1 MRESWGSSDVGDTR
15 AERGSQNAPA
25 ACPIGDQGARIEELR
40 STCAEFAI
48 IATRNRRLDRS
59 AAAAIGNQIVQEEYS
74 MRKNVGSQCAVG
86 IRSNCYGHCCIV
98 SEAANKREELMKHLF
113 TTVPVTAAFALPLAA
128 VAQERYPA
136 LNPDQLSSEQKAYVE
151 NLQKPPRNNT
161 TALKNP
167 PFKVYMRSPELA
179 SKLEAVSDYVRW
191 GTGLQPRLTELA
203 IMITARQWS
212 SQWIWRGHY
221 RAAVRG
227 GLDPSVGADIAAGK
241 RPEKMKEDETI
252 LYNYAT
258 EMYRDKAV
266 SDATFAAAVKQ
277 FGEKGLIDLVATMGY
292 YDTVAMTL
300 ISAKAVAPKEDDV
313 PQLAALPR

>member
-1 MRESWGSSDVGDTR
+1 MQHRFT
-15 AERGSQNAPA
+15 
-25 ACPIGDQGARIEELR
+25 
-40 STCAEFAI
+40 
-48 IATRNRRLDRS
+48 IALV
-59 AAAAIGNQIVQEEYS
+59 A
-74 MRKNVGSQCAVG
+74 
-86 IRSNCYGHCCIV
+86 
-98 SEAANKREELMKHLF
+98 
-113 TTVPVTAAFALPLAA
+113 AAFALPLAA
-128 VAQERYPA
+128 GAQERYPS
-136 LNPDQLSSEQKAYVE
+136 LSPDQLSAEQKAYIE
-151 NLQKPPRNNT
+151 NLSKPPRNNT

-167 PFKVYMRSPELA
+167 PFKVYMRDPELG

-191 GTGLQPRLTELA
+191 GTGLPPRLTELA

-227 GLDPSVGADIAAGK
+227 GLDPSVGTDIAAGK
-241 RPEKMKEDETI
+241 RPDKMKEDETI

-300 ISAKAVAPKEDDV
+300 ITAKAVAPKEEDV

>member
-1 MRESWGSSDVGDTR
+1 
-15 AERGSQNAPA
+15 
-25 ACPIGDQGARIEELR
+25 
-40 STCAEFAI
+40 
-48 IATRNRRLDRS
+48 
-59 AAAAIGNQIVQEEYS
+59 
-74 MRKNVGSQCAVG
+74 
-86 IRSNCYGHCCIV
+86 
-98 SEAANKREELMKHLF
+98 MKHLF
-113 TTVPVTAAFALPLAA
+113 TTALVTAAVAMPLAA
-128 VAQERYPA
+128 AAQERYPA
-136 LNPDQLSSEQKAYVE
+136 LNPDQLSPDQKAYIE

-179 SKLEAVSDYVRW
+179 RKLEEVSDYVRW
-191 GTGLQPRLTELA
+191 GTGLEPRLTELA

-227 GLDPSVGADIAAGK
+227 GLDPSVGADIAAGR
-241 RPEKMKEDETI
+241 RPEKMKADEAI

-266 SDATFAAAVKQ
+266 SDSTYAAAVKQ

-300 ISAKAVAPKEDDV
+300 ITAKAVAPKEDDV

>member
-1 MRESWGSSDVGDTR
+1 
-15 AERGSQNAPA
+15 
-25 ACPIGDQGARIEELR
+25 
-40 STCAEFAI
+40 
-48 IATRNRRLDRS
+48 
-59 AAAAIGNQIVQEEYS
+59 
-74 MRKNVGSQCAVG
+74 
-86 IRSNCYGHCCIV
+86 
-98 SEAANKREELMKHLF
+98 MKHLF
-113 TTVPVTAAFALPLAA
+113 TTTLVTVAFALPLAA
-128 VAQERYPA
+128 AAQERYPA
-136 LNPDQLSSEQKAYVE
+136 LNPDQLSPQQKAYVE

-167 PFKVYMRSPELA
+167 PFKVYMRSPDLA
-179 SKLEAVSDYVRW
+179 EKLEAVSDYVRW

-266 SDATFAAAVKQ
+266 SDATYTAAVKQ

-300 ISAKAVAPKEDDV
+300 ITAKAVAPKEADV
-313 PQLAALPR
+313 PQLAALPK

>member
-1 MRESWGSSDVGDTR
+1 MR
-15 AERGSQNAPA
+15 
-25 ACPIGDQGARIEELR
+25 
-40 STCAEFAI
+40 
-48 IATRNRRLDRS
+48 
-59 AAAAIGNQIVQEEYS
+59 
-74 MRKNVGSQCAVG
+74 
-86 IRSNCYGHCCIV
+86 
-98 SEAANKREELMKHLF
+98 HLF
-113 TTVPVTAAFALPLAA
+113 TTAIVTAAFVLPLAA
-128 VAQERYPA
+128 AAQERYPT
-136 LNPDQLSSEQKAYVE
+136 LNMNQLSAEQKAYVE
-151 NLQKPPRNNT
+151 HLQKPPRNNN
-161 TALKNP
+161 TALQNP

-179 SKLEAVSDYVRW
+179 NKLEEVSDYVRW
-191 GTGLQPRLTELA
+191 GSGQPPRLTELA

-212 SQWIWRGHY
+212 NQWIWRGHY
-221 RAAVRG
+221 RAGVRG

-266 SDATFAAAVKQ
+266 SDATYAAAVKQ

-300 ISAKAVAPKEDDV
+300 ITAKAVAPKEADV

>member
-1 MRESWGSSDVGDTR
+1 MKQLLMT
-15 AERGSQNAPA
+15 
-25 ACPIGDQGARIEELR
+25 
-40 STCAEFAI
+40 
-48 IATRNRRLDRS
+48 
-59 AAAAIGNQIVQEEYS
+59 
-74 MRKNVGSQCAVG
+74 AV
-86 IRSNCYGHCCIV
+86 
-98 SEAANKREELMKHLF
+98 
-113 TTVPVTAAFALPLAA
+113 VTSAFALPFAA
-128 VAQERYPA
+128 TAQERYPA
-136 LNPDQLSSEQKAYVE
+136 LNLDQLTPEQKAYVE

-167 PFKVYMRSPELA
+167 PFRVYMRSPELA
-179 SKLEAVSDYVRW
+179 VKLEAVSDYVRW
-191 GTGLQPRLTELA
+191 GTGQQPRLTELA

-227 GLDPSVGADIAAGK
+227 GLDPSVGADIAVGK

-252 LYNYAT
+252 LYNYAM

-266 SDATFAAAVKQ
+266 SDATYAAAVRE

-300 ISAKAVAPKEDDV
+300 ITAKAVAPKEDDV
-313 PQLAALPR
+313 PQLGALPK

>member
-1 MRESWGSSDVGDTR
+1 
-15 AERGSQNAPA
+15 
-25 ACPIGDQGARIEELR
+25 
-40 STCAEFAI
+40 
-48 IATRNRRLDRS
+48 
-59 AAAAIGNQIVQEEYS
+59 
-74 MRKNVGSQCAVG
+74 
-86 IRSNCYGHCCIV
+86 
-98 SEAANKREELMKHLF
+98 MKYLL
-113 TTVPVTAAFALPLAA
+113 TTALVAAAFALPLAA
-128 VAQERYPA
+128 AAQERYPA
-136 LNPDQLSSEQKAYVE
+136 LNPDQLSPEQKAYVE

-179 SKLEAVSDYVRW
+179 NKLEAVSDYVRW

-227 GLDPSVGADIAAGK
+227 GLDASVGADIAAGK

-266 SDATFAAAVKQ
+266 SDATYGAAVKQ
-277 FGEKGLIDLVATMGY
+277 FGEKGLIDLIATMGY

-300 ISAKAVAPKEDDV
+300 ITAKAVAPKEEDV
-313 PQLAALPR
+313 PQLAALPK

>member
-1 MRESWGSSDVGDTR
+1 M
-15 AERGSQNAPA
+15 N
-25 ACPIGDQGARIEELR
+25 
-40 STCAEFAI
+40 
-48 IATRNRRLDRS
+48 
-59 AAAAIGNQIVQEEYS
+59 
-74 MRKNVGSQCAVG
+74 
-86 IRSNCYGHCCIV
+86 
-98 SEAANKREELMKHLF
+98 HLF
-113 TTVPVTAAFALPLAA
+113 TAVATVAAFTLPFAA

-136 LNPDQLSSEQKAYVE
+136 LKADQLSPEQKAYIE

-161 TALKNP
+161 TGLQNP
-167 PFKVYMRSPELA
+167 PFRVFMRSPELA

-191 GTGLQPRLTELA
+191 GTGLPPRLTELA

-212 SQWIWRGHY
+212 NQWIWRGHY

-241 RPEKMKEDETI
+241 RPDKMKKDEAI
-252 LYNYAT
+252 LYDYAT

-266 SDATFAAAVKQ
+266 SDATYAAAAGA

-300 ISAKAVAPKEDDV
+300 ITAKAVAPKEDDV

>member
-1 MRESWGSSDVGDTR
+1 MRHV
-15 AERGSQNAPA
+15 
-25 ACPIGDQGARIEELR
+25 L
-40 STCAEFAI
+40 
-48 IATRNRRLDRS
+48 
-59 AAAAIGNQIVQEEYS
+59 
-74 MRKNVGSQCAVG
+74 
-86 IRSNCYGHCCIV
+86 
-98 SEAANKREELMKHLF
+98 
-113 TTVPVTAAFALPLAA
+113 TTALVTAAFALPLAA
-128 VAQERYPA
+128 AAQERYPA
-136 LNPDQLSSEQKAYVE
+136 LNPDQLSPEQKAYIE

-161 TALKNP
+161 TALKTP

-179 SKLEAVSDYVRW
+179 AKLEAVSDYVRW
-191 GTGLQPRLTELA
+191 GSGLEPRLTELA

-241 RPEKMKEDETI
+241 HPEKMKADEAI
-252 LYNYAT
+252 LYNYAQ

-266 SDATFAAAVKQ
+266 SDATYAAAVKQ

-300 ISAKAVAPKEDDV
+300 ITAKAVAPKEDDV
-313 PQLAALPR
+313 PQLAALKPSP

>member
-1 MRESWGSSDVGDTR
+1 
-15 AERGSQNAPA
+15 
-25 ACPIGDQGARIEELR
+25 
-40 STCAEFAI
+40 
-48 IATRNRRLDRS
+48 
-59 AAAAIGNQIVQEEYS
+59 
-74 MRKNVGSQCAVG
+74 
-86 IRSNCYGHCCIV
+86 
-98 SEAANKREELMKHLF
+98 MKHLL
-113 TTVPVTAAFALPLAA
+113 TTALVVAAFALPQAA
-128 VAQERYPA
+128 AAQERYPE
-136 LNPDQLSSEQKAYVE
+136 LKMDQLTPAQKAYVE

-179 SKLEAVSDYVRW
+179 TKLEAVSDFVRW
-191 GTGLQPRLTELA
+191 GTGQPPRLTELA

-221 RAAVRG
+221 RAAVKG
-227 GLDPSVGADIAAGK
+227 GLDASVGGDIGAGK
-241 RPEKMKEDETI
+241 QPTKMKDDETA

-266 SDATFAAAVKQ
+266 SDATYAAAVKA

-300 ISAKAVAPKEDDV
+300 ITAKAVAPKEDDV
-313 PQLAALPR
+313 PQLAALGK